1 MVLNL
6 DHILDSEKNYFFADL
21 FLAVLDPCCCVG
33 FFLAVVSGDSSL
45 VWASDWGGFSYCR
58 ARLQGKQTS
67 VAEAPGLERG
77 LSSRGSRP

>member
-21 FLAVLDPCCCVG
+21 FLAVLGPCCCVG

-45 VWASDWGGFSYCR
+45 VWASD
-58 ARLQGKQTS
+58 
-67 VAEAPGLERG
+67 
-77 LSSRGSRP
+77 

>member
-1 MVLNL
+1 MMGHFRNKTRSWRQESSLFFFSDSRAMVLNL

-45 VWASDWGGFSYCR
+45 VWASD
-58 ARLQGKQTS
+58 
-67 VAEAPGLERG
+67 
-77 LSSRGSRP
+77 